1 MAIFELLKNNSLAH
15 ESNIPVDLLRGLDF
29 LAGTILILLFLLSTF
44 LNPIV
49 FFHYWKLPS
58 TIPNILYRI
67 LAFSDFSANVIRPL
81 LNAFMHFS
89 PNVLTEILLETTIR
103 SNIFTI
109 IIIMSM
115 TLSIA
120 SVALL
125 AVTRAIK
132 IQWPFYRVKKR
143 MVFCWLGSV
152 ALLQFV
158 VTLSFISEDRNLV
171 RNFVCSG
178 TCVSIKVN
186 DLGNGKERIQ
196 LSVRTLMAAFLM
208 YFHAFISVVVSIWA
222 IASLAIAI
230 RLSKVTKNINNATS
244 NRNEPELKLKLAAF
258 QKILK
263 KFKSCRAIIM
273 VNFTSMMMV
282 ISAATMVA
290 RSQVITQIGPENVGH
305 CRVAYTCQTLSGP
318 LPQSGSPAREAR
330 GAAAAAAPHISNV
343 KLGRNVRQ
351 AYTANVIV
359 PSIMSATNPLILVW
373 YNEDLRARLMFC
385 KNTTDQSVGRSQN
398 FSGLRGSSLQQSLGT
413 TGNQRRTVSSRGND

>member
-81 LNAFMHFS
+81 LNAYMHFS
-89 PNVLTEILLETTIR
+89 PNVLTEVLSETTIR
-103 SNIFTI
+103 SNIFTV

-132 IQWPFYRVKKR
+132 IQWPFYRLKKR
-143 MVFCWLGSV
+143 MVFYWLGSV
-152 ALLQFV
+152 AILQFV
-158 VTLSFISEDRNLV
+158 VSLSFISEDRNLV
-171 RNFVCSG
+171 RDFVCSG
-178 TCVSIKVN
+178 TSVSIKVI
-186 DLGNGKERIQ
+186 DLGNGKERIR
-196 LSVRTLMAAFLM
+196 LSVRTIMAAFLM

-230 RLSKVTKNINNATS
+230 KLSKVTKHVNNATS
-244 NRNEPELKLKLAAF
+244 NLNEPKHKPKGAF
-258 QKILK
+258 QKILT

-290 RSQVITQIGPENVGH
+290 RSQATQIGPENVGH
-305 CRVAYTCQTLSGP
+305 CRVAYT
-318 LPQSGSPAREAR
+318 
-330 GAAAAAAPHISNV
+330 V
-343 KLGRNVRQ
+343 
-351 AYTANVIV
+351 NVIV
-359 PSIMSATNPLILVW
+359 PSIMSATNPFILVW
-373 YNEDLRARLMFC
+373 YNEDLRARLMVC
-385 KNTTDQSVGRSQN
+385 KKYTTDQSVGRSQN
-398 FSGLRGSSLQQSLGT
+398 FSGQRGSSLQQSLGT
-413 TGNQRRTVSSRGND
+413 QATNAKW